1 MSRIKE
7 RHEHQM
13 LEESLG
19 DHAMNFTNSKL
30 NKNATYISKYSSLR

>member
-7 RHEHQM
+7 RHDQM
-13 LEESLG
+13 LEERLG